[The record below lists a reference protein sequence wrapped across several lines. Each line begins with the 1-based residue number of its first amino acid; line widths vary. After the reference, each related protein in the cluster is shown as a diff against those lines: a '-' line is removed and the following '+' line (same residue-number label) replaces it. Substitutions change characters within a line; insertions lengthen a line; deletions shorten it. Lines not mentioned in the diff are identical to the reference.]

1 MLENR
6 PRECK
11 DDIGS
16 IERWSDAFTI
26 FMDVYLSAH
35 PHKLHELLHYFY
47 TIRKCAANHGGP
59 SGNSMTL
66 ISGLDRP
73 SCRPH
78 GPL

>member
-16 IERWSDAFTI
+16 IERWSDVFII

-35 PHKLHELLHYFY
+35 PHKLRELLHYFY
-47 TIRKCAANHGGP
+47 TIRECAANHGGP

-66 ISGLDRP
+66 NSGLDRP